1 MIEWLDNFW
10 SIYSNL
16 VLSLGTASLLA
27 LSIYLT
33 LSCGMLAMANAAFMG
48 IGAYTASL
56 ITMKAEAAFPVAIAG
71 GMAAPALVALLI
83 GLPTLRLSGVYL
95 AMATLAFGEVV
106 RIVILNTEDLTGGAL
121 GLNGIPQST
130 QWWHVLLAVVL
141 VLAVLARLRRS
152 KIGRAFEA
160 IKEDETAAGL
170 MGINVT
176 GHKMLAFVLGA
187 AIAGLAGTLNAH
199 LTFFIG
205 PNEFGFDR
213 GVAILTMT
221 ILGGINSLFGPVLG
235 AVIITI
241 LPELLRGFKDYR
253 AVVNGLI
260 LVVIVLFLPKGLWNP
275 AAFKRRL
282 GLRGKGV
289 TP

>member
-1 MIEWLDNFW
+1 
-10 SIYSNL
+10 
-16 VLSLGTASLLA
+16 
-27 LSIYLT
+27 
-33 LSCGMLAMANAAFMG
+33 
-48 IGAYTASL
+48 
-56 ITMKAEAAFPVAIAG
+56 
-71 GMAAPALVALLI
+71 
-83 GLPTLRLSGVYL
+83 LRLSGVYL

-106 RIVILNTEDLTGGAL
+106 RIFILNTENWTGGAL
-121 GLNGIPQST
+121 GLNGIPQAT

-141 VLAVLARLRRS
+141 TLAVLARLRRS

-176 GHKMLAFVLGA
+176 GHKMLAFVLGGA
-187 AIAGLAGTLNAH
+187 VAGLAGTLNAH

-205 PNEFGFDR
+205 PNEYGFDR
-213 GVAILTMT
+213 GVEILTMT

-235 AVIITI
+235 ALIITL
-241 LPELLRGFKDYR
+241 LPEALRSFKDYR
-253 AVVNGLI
+253 AVFNGLI

-275 AAFKRRL
+275 AWFKRRL
-282 GLRGKGV
+282 GLRSKGV